1 MNKQELM
8 DIVRNLRG
16 IHSNKPI
23 RVKVNESWLNKQL
36 SDVIMIDDPKTK
48 GISSFYG
55 LPLEID
61 NGIQTFEFV
70 YKEPK

>member
-1 MNKQELM
+1 MNKQELT
-8 DIVRNLRG
+8 DIVKNLRQ
-16 IHSNKPI
+16 IQSNKPI
-23 RVKVNESWLNKQL
+23 RVKVNESWLNEQL

-48 GISSFYG
+48 GTSSFYG

-70 YKEPK
+70 YKETK

>member
-1 MNKQELM
+1 MKTQELI
-8 DIVRNLRG
+8 DIVRSLRK
-16 IHSNKPI
+16 IEYNKPI

-61 NGIQTFEFV
+61 NSIQTFEFV
-70 YKEPK
+70 YKESK